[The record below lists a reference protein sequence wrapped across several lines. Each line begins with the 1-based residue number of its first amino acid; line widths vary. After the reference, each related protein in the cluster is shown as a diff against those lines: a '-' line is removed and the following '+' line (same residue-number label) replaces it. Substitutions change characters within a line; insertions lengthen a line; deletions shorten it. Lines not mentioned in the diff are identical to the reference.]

1 MCSWNSLDENTQS
14 RFLFWI
20 AHSYVED
27 SDNEPPAGLY
37 FFLFDS
43 SFSLFIRWI
52 IRSTNYA
59 IFYTVYEKNIEK
71 IGKRETRSYYSTR
84 YFLHPRIGERCAIPV
99 RGNDFKR
106 FQNISSSVTWSEESR
121 HFHRYLQKCPGSP
134 RISVDLDS
142 FSHVWDSNCAIT
154 VIDALSFRNRRFID
168 LRLSFF
174 FFYSCMRSKS

>member
-99 RGNDFKR
+99 GVRGNDFKR
-106 FQNISSSVTWSEESR
+106 FQNISSSVR
-121 HFHRYLQKCPGSP
+121 GP
-134 RISVDLDS
+134 RNLDIFTDIFKSVQDRRGFPWISIVS
-142 FSHVWDSNCAIT
+142 AMFEIPIA
-154 VIDALSFRNRRFID
+154 R
-168 LRLSFF
+168 
-174 FFYSCMRSKS
+174 